1 MNTIKAT
8 AFYSSLVSS
17 PNYQAR

>member
-1 MNTIKAT
+1 MNGIKAW